1 MRARLVAMLRI
12 QRKDPPQVL
21 LPRITTGR
29 ALQLQAILDPTG
41 TLAMPHCDE
50 VQMRP

>member
-1 MRARLVAMLRI
+1 MLRI